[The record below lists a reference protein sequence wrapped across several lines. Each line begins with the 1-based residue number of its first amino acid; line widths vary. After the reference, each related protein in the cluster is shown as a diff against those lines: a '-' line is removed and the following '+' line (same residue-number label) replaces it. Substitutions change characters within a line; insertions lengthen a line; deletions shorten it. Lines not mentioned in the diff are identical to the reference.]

1 MDLGDSWI
9 HNGRTLGA
17 IEQIGVAGVTVG
29 ASRLHFEKAWEL
41 LDSIW
46 GPLGVTFDASG
57 IQNGCC
63 RRPD

>member
-1 MDLGDSWI
+1 MDLGGSWI
-9 HNGRTLGA
+9 TMGA
-17 IEQIGVAGVTVG
+17 HWVPLEQIGVAGVTFG
-29 ASRLHFEKAWEL
+29 ASRLHFGRAWEL